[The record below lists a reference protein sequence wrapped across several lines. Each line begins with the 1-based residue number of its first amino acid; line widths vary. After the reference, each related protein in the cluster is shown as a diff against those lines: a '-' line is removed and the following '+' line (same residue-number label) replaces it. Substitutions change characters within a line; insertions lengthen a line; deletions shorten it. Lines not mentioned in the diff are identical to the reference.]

1 MANYKNLTLRFSADT
16 SGLDNALEQISSKAE
31 KTQKSLEYI
40 GGRAQLGY
48 GLIKSGTALK
58 SLGDGMARIGDK
70 LSIVSAAMLVTFGR
84 KMISDVEQFGNAIA
98 QVGGYLE
105 ITGDRLSSMRELA
118 LYFGKETQYSATE
131 AAQAMGEL
139 AKGGL
144 TDAEIAAGALDAT
157 MQLAAAGQMGFAE
170 AAKTSVQ
177 AIKAFGMEAGD
188 SVAVADALAGAAT
201 KSVATVEGLAT
212 GFSYAAGWARQA
224 GWSINDVS
232 GALALLSDYGIDAE
246 MGGTALR
253 NVLLRLAAPTQKA
266 ADLMEEYGIE
276 VRDADGHMKSATEI
290 VDALNLSLA
299 GLADNERDQIVSTLF
314 GTRGAN
320 AALALMDAGSESLR
334 TYIGYT
340 QDAGAAAKMAKAQMG
355 ELGWALE
362 YLRGEAETAAVN
374 FGSSLEPVLV
384 EAAQAAEELLKWF
397 NALSDSEREHVVN
410 MTLMAIGTG
419 PFLSVTGRVVSVL
432 GSVTKGLGSTI
443 LGVSAFVRATRG
455 GKDAM
460 TALAGALQVTQ
471 FISAEKA
478 AGKAAAAVEGLKAG
492 LAGLAIVLAG
502 FVIYTIVDEY
512 FMKLQ
517 REAERVQERLDLVAE
532 ASDAVSDSM
541 RETVPTV
548 GKASDAYRTAGYA
561 AGEAAESVD
570 RLLQAHIDLA
580 DSIDARNKAAQE
592 TIDVL
597 TTAKGFID
605 EYAGSEHLA
614 ADEVAKLQ
622 WALGIV
628 NQETGRNYELMYA
641 NSGVIGENGEAVDN
655 LTDSLND
662 LIDARIREAQM
673 AAASSALTELY
684 KERYER
690 ERQRNDI
697 EADIA
702 RRKVELEQIRRD
714 MDNLEPYE
722 NHEWELMYAS
732 MDIKAKELEAEISDL
747 QISYDGFTGV
757 LDDNARAIE
766 FYTDVMADLQPQ
778 LETMEDKL
786 RELLHVA
793 GQDVFGQLGG
803 RAEEFITRLEDAGVS
818 AESFST
824 LTQAQ
829 FSALVTALN
838 ADGYMM
844 EDMLALVT
852 GNIELASTSWQES
865 IREWAEAN
873 GVTTEEAMEAI
884 RQGIADGEVDVSN
897 GLVSVFE
904 SSIGL
909 AREYARAHAAEPA
922 QEAASRIEG
931 VFESTAR
938 NASQWAVHLME
949 NYISGIDS
957 NIPKLE
963 RAAQRAADQG
973 IALRMAQTVAKKGSL
988 HYTDVWGV
996 HLMENYISGIES
1008 KIPKLERTARR
1019 VADTLAWGINDQS
1032 LYMSA
1037 GNGAQGGVV
1046 INIDGMRINDDPAI
1060 RQAFIDIAYDLE
1072 ERRRGYGG

>member
-374 FGSSLEPVLV
+374 FGSSLEPNLI
-384 EAAQAAEELLKWF
+384 ELATAAENLLKWF
-397 NALSDSEREHVVN
+397 NALSDAERAQVVN

-471 FISAEKA
+471 FISAGKA
-478 AGKAAAAVEGLKAG
+478 AGKAAAAVAALKAG
-492 LAGLAIVLAG
+492 IAGLGVALALLAIGV
-502 FVIYTIVDEY
+502 VVKH
-512 FMKLQ
+512 FMDLQ
-517 REAERVQERLDLVAE
+517 AEAERVRKRLDLAAE
-532 ASDAVSDSM
+532 ASDAMSDSM
-541 RETVPTV
+541 RGTV
-548 GKASDAYRTAGYA
+548 ANADEAANAYRRV
-561 AGEAAESVD
+561 GEEADASAEAVD
-570 RLLQAHIDLA
+570 RLLQSHIDLA
-580 DSIDARNKAAQE
+580 DSMDERNRDAQE

-605 EYAGSEHLA
+605 EFAGAEHLA
-614 ADEVAKLQ
+614 AEEVGKLQ
-622 WALGIV
+622 WALDVV
-628 NQETGRNYELMYA
+628 NRETGRNYELMYA

-655 LTDSLND
+655 LTDSLNS
-662 LIDARIREAQM
+662 LIDARVREAQM
-673 AAASSALTELY
+673 AAASANLTDLY
-684 KERYER
+684 KEQYEL
-690 ERQRNDI
+690 ERQKRALETEIANAQREIRAIESDKYNGIIVPLTDDWDAATEQIGDLND
-697 EADIA
+697 EIA
-702 RRKVELEQIRRD
+702 ELERSI
-714 MDNLEPYE
+714 
-722 NHEWELMYAS
+722 
-732 MDIKAKELEAEISDL
+732 
-747 QISYDGFTGV
+747 DGIDGAMQ
-757 LDDNARAIE
+757 DNADTIE
-766 FYTDVMADLQPQ
+766 FYTGVMADLQPP

-803 RAEEFITRLEDAGVS
+803 RAEEFVTRLEEAGVS

-824 LTQAQ
+824 MTQSQ
-829 FSALVTALN
+829 FAALVAALN